1 MNQSDARVAG
11 RRSGVP
17 PSFGR
22 PQEPEPVPQDGD
34 FSIVGGEAFHLVLHI
49 QAVPTAESLEQLY
62 LAVREATAA
71 GVRDGYAQAIA
82 AMDEEQAQ
90 AAETPGDGMDGGPSS
105 G

>member
-1 MNQSDARVAG
+1 MKQSDARAAG
-11 RRSGVP
+11 RRAATP

-22 PQEPEPVPQDGD
+22 APEPEPEPQDGD

-49 QAVPTAESLEQLY
+49 TAVPTAESMEQLY

-82 AMDEEQAQ
+82 AMDEEPTEQ
-90 AAETPGDGMDGGPSS
+90 TPGDGTDGGPSS